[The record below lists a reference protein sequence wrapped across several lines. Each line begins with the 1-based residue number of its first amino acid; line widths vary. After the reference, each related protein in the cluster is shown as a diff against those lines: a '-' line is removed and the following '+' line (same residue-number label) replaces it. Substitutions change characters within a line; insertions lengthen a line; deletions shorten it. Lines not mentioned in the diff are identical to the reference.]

1 MAVANAQAGVPS
13 GAPAKSDPPGSLLGT
28 VLKYLGL
35 AALNAFTLIL
45 VYAFF
50 RDENFGLAAVFV
62 VITLGMNIIIFV
74 PRLYPLRW
82 MAPGLALVTLLVVYP
97 IIYTV
102 TTAFTNFGDGH
113 RLPKSQAVTQII
125 RIGGNIIPDDA
136 PKYSVAPF
144 RDDDGNIA
152 LWLTNTSETVFVV
165 QGQAPETVAEE
176 RLDAPDEYN
185 GFTLVERRQLL
196 PTLNEAQSLSF
207 GSETDVVTL
216 SGRDAIRA
224 TLQSRYSYDPE
235 RDAII
240 DNLTD
245 IVYTSNDVDGFFTAP
260 NGARLQSQPGYRV
273 YVGLANFERMITE
286 PGLAGPLRDIF
297 VWTVVFAFSSVIL
310 SFAVGLLMALVLNDP
325 RMPLRPV
332 IRSLLIIPYA
342 IPGVISIVVWRGMLN
357 LNLGV
362 VTNMW
367 DSLFGVRPQFLIDPW
382 LAKFSILLVNTWLG
396 YPYMMLVT
404 SGALQAIPSEV
415 YEAAAV
421 DGAKP
426 WQRFSLITLPLLM
439 VSVGPLLIASFT
451 FNFNNY
457 LLIEAL
463 TGADAPTIPNSPVPA
478 RYTDILISYTYNI
491 AFGGRGSDYGYA
503 SAITIVIFVVVAA
516 VTMMQYRFTKTW
528 ETVGENV

>member
-1 MAVANAQAGVPS
+1 MAVANAQVGVPS
-13 GAPAKSDPPGSLLGT
+13 GAPTSSLPPASPLMTLL
-28 VLKYLGL
+28 KFIGL
-35 AALNAFTLIL
+35 MVLNAFTLIL

-50 RDENFGLAAVFV
+50 KDENYGLAVVFA
-62 VITLGMNIIIFV
+62 VITIGLNIIMFV
-74 PRLYPLRW
+74 PSLYPLRW
-82 MAPGLALVTLLVVYP
+82 MAPGLALVTLLVIYP

-113 RLPKSQAVTQII
+113 RLPKSQAVTQIV
-125 RIGGNIIPDDA
+125 RIGGNIVPEDA
-136 PKYSVAPF
+136 PSYTVVPYRNA
-144 RDDDGNIA
+144 DGTIA
-152 LWLTNTSETVFVV
+152 LWLTNADETLFVPAGEAPQLV
-165 QGQAPETVAEE
+165 EDAPEEAPAEF
-176 RLDAPDEYN
+176 N
-185 GFTLVERRQLL
+185 GFTQVERRQLL
-196 PTLNEAQSLSF
+196 PTLNEAQDLSF

-216 SGRDAIRA
+216 SGRSAVRA
-224 TLQSRYSYDPE
+224 TLQPRYSYDAE

-240 DNLTD
+240 DNTNNRT
-245 IVYTSNDVDGFFTAP
+245 YFANEEEGFFTAS
-260 NGARLQSQPGYRV
+260 NGVRLSNSPGYRV
-273 YVGLANFERMITE
+273 NVGLRNFDRMISD
-286 PGLAGPLRDIF
+286 PGLRGPLVQIF
-297 VWTVVFAFSSVIL
+297 TWTVVFAFLSVL
-310 SFAVGLLMALVLNDP
+310 LTFVVGLIMALVLNDP

-357 LNLGV
+357 LNLGI
-362 VTNMW
+362 VTNVW
-367 DSLFGVRPQFLIDPW
+367 DTLFNVRPGFLIDPW
-382 LAKFSILLVNTWLG
+382 LAKVSILLVNTWLG
-396 YPYMMLVT
+396 YPYMMLVC

-426 WQRFSLITLPLLM
+426 WQRFWQITLPLLL

-463 TGADAPTIPNSPVPA
+463 TGADAPSIPNSPVPA

-491 AFGGRGSDYGYA
+491 AFGNRGSDYGYA
-503 SAITIVIFVVVAA
+503 SALTIVIFVIVAA
-516 VTMMQYRFTKTW
+516 VTLMQYRFTKTW